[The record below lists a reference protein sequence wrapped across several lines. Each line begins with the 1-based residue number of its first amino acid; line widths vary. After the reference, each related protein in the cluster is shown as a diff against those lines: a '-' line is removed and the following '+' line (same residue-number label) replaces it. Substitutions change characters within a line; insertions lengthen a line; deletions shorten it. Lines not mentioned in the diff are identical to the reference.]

1 MQRRMFWAVTLAG
14 SVGLVVGMAAAR
26 TTYPP
31 LEVLLQGNRTVLD
44 QAIAYPEGVP
54 EVTGAIVTMEPGQT
68 TGWHRHDAPLF
79 AWVMEGEITVD
90 YGSHGTR
97 RYAAG
102 DAVLEAVDLAHDG
115 TNTGDVPT
123 RILVVFMG
131 AEGVANTVP
140 LDGPE

>member
-1 MQRRMFWAVTLAG
+1 MQRRMLWTAALAG
-14 SVGLVVGMAAAR
+14 ALGLVVGIAVAR
-26 TTYPP
+26 TPYPP

-44 QAIAYPEGVP
+44 QAIAYPAGVP
-54 EVTGAIVTMEPGQT
+54 EVTGAIVTMAPGQA

-102 DAVLEAVDLAHDG
+102 DALLEAVGVAHDG

-131 AEGVANTVP
+131 AEGVANTTTV
-140 LDGPE
+140 DGPE